1 MLLRAR
7 SLLLVV
13 VVVVVVVYCSQIWP
27 GFSCEQCKLP
37 KGLIC
42 GDQFYMVLCFCFSDV
57 NKASDGVLKDKQ
69 R

>member
-1 MLLRAR
+1 MSDVLWPRAF
-7 SLLLVV
+7 SV
-13 VVVVVVVYCSQIWP
+13 VVVVVVVYCSQIWA

-42 GDQFYMVLCFCFSDV
+42 GVKFYMVLCFCFSDV
-57 NKASDGVLKDKQ
+57 NKASEAVLKAKQ

>member
-7 SLLLVV
+7 SLLL
-13 VVVVVVVYCSQIWP
+13 VVVVVYCSQIWP